1 MPKISVDPGLWE
13 GLDYLLGTTLAEKA
27 HEFGISY
34 NPKFDVEKAK
44 DITIIDRAV
53 IGSAQF
59 NVDALA
65 SDAEA
70 IANFFGADQ
79 SFIDRLVGS
88 TGEEKFQKTL
98 DLLDFILSGVKVVSL
113 DKFDEAKECVSIV
126 AMSLSKYAPDMK
138 TMSKILSMIPGISKY
153 SKYIMGFGESM
164 DKALSILNVGG
175 DDCISEAIDTMRDGI
190 KKLKK
195 INIDEV
201 SKQAIEGK
209 VDEKD
214 VIDAEPAEVTPVKDD
229 SDENKGNKSKKKK
242 ETTEVTSENIAEK
255 AAMNTGAIPPGMGWV
270 TPASETEGNLPAFMQ
285 GADRLTPN
293 SNGQLPEFMSQNQLN
308 VPKPNPTAMVF
319 NPVQQNQQFDP
330 RLVNYQ
336 FVNQIIQLAN
346 SVGYYVMPELIID
359 NGDERPVLVYFR
371 TFNTNNFLVDKSFVV
386 DLGTV
391 IDQRYGIWPC
401 ANPNGA
407 YNVLESCTVAY
418 ALYKRDNT
426 LNTELLLDIIKFG
439 FSNIKPKKED
449 ILYGERMCIT
459 NRRIALISMQLPV
472 SSKLDKGDRNIIR
485 GACIRMATQ
494 LDPSLGRFEFKS
506 IEPQTL
512 EFVLTNKNMGPY
524 FLVPGPVPPVVTEL
538 YCTPALDENGN
549 RIPVNEKGGGDIK
562 YNIQIVTNPQ
572 N

>member
-1 MPKISVDPGLWE
+1 M
-13 GLDYLLGTTLAEKA
+13 
-27 HEFGISY
+27 
-34 NPKFDVEKAK
+34 
-44 DITIIDRAV
+44 
-53 IGSAQF
+53 
-59 NVDALA
+59 
-65 SDAEA
+65 
-70 IANFFGADQ
+70 
-79 SFIDRLVGS
+79 
-88 TGEEKFQKTL
+88 
-98 DLLDFILSGVKVVSL
+98 
-113 DKFDEAKECVSIV
+113 
-126 AMSLSKYAPDMK
+126 
-138 TMSKILSMIPGISKY
+138 
-153 SKYIMGFGESM
+153 
-164 DKALSILNVGG
+164 
-175 DDCISEAIDTMRDGI
+175 
-190 KKLKK
+190 
-195 INIDEV
+195 
-201 SKQAIEGK
+201 
-209 VDEKD
+209 
-214 VIDAEPAEVTPVKDD
+214 
-229 SDENKGNKSKKKK
+229 
-242 ETTEVTSENIAEK
+242 TSENIAEK

-285 GADRLTPN
+285 GADHLTPN
-293 SNGQLPEFMSQNQLN
+293 NNGQLPEFMSQNQLN

-346 SVGYYVMPELIID
+346 SVGYYVMPELIVD
-359 NGDERPVLVYFR
+359 GADMPMLVYFR
-371 TFNTNNFLVDKSFVV
+371 TFNSNAFLHDKSFVV

-391 IDQRYGIWPC
+391 IDNRYGIWPC

-407 YNVLESCTVAY
+407 YNVLESCNAAY
-418 ALYKRDNT
+418 TLYKRDNT

-472 SSKLDKGDRNIIR
+472 SIKLDKGDRNIIR

-538 YCTPALDENGN
+538 HCTPALDENGN

>member
-1 MPKISVDPGLWE
+1 M
-13 GLDYLLGTTLAEKA
+13 
-27 HEFGISY
+27 
-34 NPKFDVEKAK
+34 
-44 DITIIDRAV
+44 
-53 IGSAQF
+53 
-59 NVDALA
+59 
-65 SDAEA
+65 
-70 IANFFGADQ
+70 
-79 SFIDRLVGS
+79 
-88 TGEEKFQKTL
+88 
-98 DLLDFILSGVKVVSL
+98 
-113 DKFDEAKECVSIV
+113 
-126 AMSLSKYAPDMK
+126 
-138 TMSKILSMIPGISKY
+138 
-153 SKYIMGFGESM
+153 
-164 DKALSILNVGG
+164 
-175 DDCISEAIDTMRDGI
+175 
-190 KKLKK
+190 
-195 INIDEV
+195 
-201 SKQAIEGK
+201 
-209 VDEKD
+209 
-214 VIDAEPAEVTPVKDD
+214 
-229 SDENKGNKSKKKK
+229 
-242 ETTEVTSENIAEK
+242 TSENIAEK
-255 AAMNTGAIPPGMGWV
+255 AAMNTGAIPPGMGWIAPV
-270 TPASETEGNLPAFMQ
+270 SETEGNLPAFMQ

-293 SNGQLPEFMSQNQLN
+293 NNGQLPEFMSQNQLN

-330 RLVNYQ
+330 RLANYQ
-336 FVNQIIQLAN
+336 FVSQIIQLAN

-407 YNVLESCTVAY
+407 YNVLESCTIAY
-418 ALYKRDNT
+418 TLYKRDNT

-472 SSKLDKGDRNIIR
+472 SIKLDKGDRNIIR

-506 IEPQTL
+506 IDPQTL

-524 FLVPGPVPPVVTEL
+524 FMVPGPVPPVVTEL
-538 YCTPALDENGN
+538 HCTPALDENGN

-562 YNIQIVTNPQ
+562 YNIKIVTNPQ